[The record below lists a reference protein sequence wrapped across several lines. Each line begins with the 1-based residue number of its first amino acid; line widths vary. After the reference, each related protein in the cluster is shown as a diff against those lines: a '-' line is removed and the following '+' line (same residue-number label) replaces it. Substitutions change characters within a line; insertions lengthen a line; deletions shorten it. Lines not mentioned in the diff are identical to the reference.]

1 MIALKKGV
9 REHIKFL
16 EKNGYKIRKVEHGG
30 KHIKL
35 FIKNMSMPV
44 IISKTSSDRRSQKNS
59 LAFLR
64 RNGVCV

>member
-1 MIALKKGV
+1 MVALKKGI

-16 EKNGYKIRKVEHGG
+16 EKNGYKIKKVEYVG

-35 FIKNMSMPV
+35 FIKGVPMPV

-64 RNGVCV
+64 RTGVCV